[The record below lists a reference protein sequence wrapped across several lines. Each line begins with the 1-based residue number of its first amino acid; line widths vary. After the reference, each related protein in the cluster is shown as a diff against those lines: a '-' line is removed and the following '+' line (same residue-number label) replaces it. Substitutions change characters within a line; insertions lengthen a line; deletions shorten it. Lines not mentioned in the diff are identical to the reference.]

1 MNRMLMTGFLM
12 MFSGLAAAAPQ
23 WTGWNGLG
31 KIYTYT
37 SDGTLSVYMDGY
49 SCPNAKNYFQIS
61 PAHASSA
68 KQLVSMVL
76 LAKANNSIVNIRFE
90 DTIDAT
96 HCYMVGFQIQ

>member
-1 MNRMLMTGFLM
+1 MAGLLTAI
-12 MFSGLAAAAPQ
+12 SGMASAAPQ
-23 WTGWNGLG
+23 WSGWNGLG

-37 SDGTLSVYMDGY
+37 TDGTLSVYMDGY

-76 LAKANNSIVNIRFE
+76 LAKANNSIVNIRYE
-90 DTIDAT
+90 DSIDTI
-96 HCYMVGFQIQ
+96 HCYMIGFQIR